1 MIIETII
8 STMSREKKPQ
18 TSPFGIKKKKQIS
31 FDLTISSIHDTYK
44 YVRK

>member
-18 TSPFGIKKKKQIS
+18 TSPFGIKKKKIS